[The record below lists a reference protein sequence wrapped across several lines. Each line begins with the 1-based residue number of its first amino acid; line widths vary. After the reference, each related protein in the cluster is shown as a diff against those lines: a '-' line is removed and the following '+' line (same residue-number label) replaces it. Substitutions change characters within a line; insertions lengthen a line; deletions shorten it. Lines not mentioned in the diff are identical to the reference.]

1 MSGQEDVFLVSGA
14 RTAIGGF
21 GGSLMDI
28 CPIDLGATAI
38 AAAIERA
45 GLAPAEVD
53 QSVMGQVLQTEPRD
67 PYLARVAALQAGVG
81 QQASALTVNRLCGS
95 GLQAIVSAAQAI
107 RLGESRVAV
116 AGGAESMS
124 RAPHLLQD
132 MRWGRKMGDAQ
143 VIDMLTG
150 ALNDPFGAGHM
161 GVTAENIAERQGIDR
176 AAQDAFAAESHRR
189 AAVAAAE
196 GRFEAQIVPVEIKSR
211 KGPVLFAQDEH
222 IRPETS
228 VDGLRA
234 LRPVFKAEGSVT
246 AGNASGMNDAAAAV
260 ILMSGSELARRGARP
275 MARILSWAV
284 AGVAPELMGLGPVEA
299 APLALSRA
307 GLAAGDMDVIE
318 SNEAFAAQACAVIS
332 LLNLDPARV
341 NPNGGAIAL
350 GHPLGASGTIVT
362 IKAMYELQRTG
373 GRYALITLC
382 IGGGQG
388 IAMVIERI

>member
-21 GGSLMDI
+21 GGSLKDI

-143 VIDMLTG
+143 AIDMLTG

-211 KGPVLFAQDEH
+211 KGPILFAQDEH

-284 AGVAPELMGLGPVEA
+284 AGVAPEVMGLGPVEA

-350 GHPLGASGTIVT
+350 GHPLGASGAIVA